1 MDARTCKTCGT
12 IFHTISHGRVL
23 CNRCR
28 RLPRQPGLDRKLP
41 TPDEREMIA
50 QTEPAKLTVLAYER
64 IIDGWIRGEG

>member
-1 MDARTCKTCGT
+1 
-12 IFHTISHGRVL
+12 
-23 CNRCR
+23 
-28 RLPRQPGLDRKLP
+28 LDRKLP